1 MTKRAIYITQYDLQR
16 LRPLV
21 KSARHF
27 ERADCESLDLLQ
39 EELDRA
45 IVSNSG
51 DLPEGVVTMNS
62 RVTVIDLETAKKTEF
77 TIVFPRDANYDDR
90 RISVLA
96 PIGTALLGY
105 RAGMQVEWPTPG
117 GLRRF
122 HIEHVQPSPKGSAVA
137 RVA

>member
-1 MTKRAIYITQYDLQR
+1 MTKRAIYMTDYDLQR

-21 KSARHF
+21 ESARRY
-27 ERADCESLDLLQ
+27 ERADQESLILLQ

-45 IVSNSG
+45 IVSNID
-51 DLPEGVVTMNS
+51 DLPEGLVTMNS
-62 RVTVIDLETAKKTEF
+62 RVTVIDLETAMRTHY
-77 TIVFPRDANYDDR
+77 TIVFPRDADYEEK

-122 HIEHVQPSPKGSAVA
+122 HIENVQQSPTRSSAA